1 MDITGKTAVVTGA
14 AHGIGRAC
22 ARMLH
27 RYGARVVMADIDAAG
42 LDAAVQEIAPG
53 GERLHPMTADLRD
66 EGAVK
71 ALFAQIESRVAPV
84 DILVNNVGQGAREK
98 ASSFRDSQPDSWDF
112 LLDICLNTTIR
123 CTHQVIGGMIDRKF
137 GKIVNISSDSA
148 FIGAKASAAYAAAK
162 GGINAFTRSLAREVA
177 AEGVTVNAVAPG
189 YIRTR
194 ANELLPAALVQK
206 AIAETPMQRLGEP
219 EDIAHAVLYFASGMS
234 RFVTGQTLIVNG
246 GRWMI

>member
-1 MDITGKTAVVTGA
+1 MDITGRTAVVTGA

-27 RYGARVVMADIDAAG
+27 RHGARVILADIDAVG
-42 LDAAVQEIAPG
+42 LDEALREIAPDG
-53 GERLHPMTADLRD
+53 GHLDHLVADLRA
-66 EGAVK
+66 EGDVI
-71 ALFAQIESRVAPV
+71 ALFARIEAEIGPV
-84 DILVNNVGQGAREK
+84 DILVNNVGQGARER
-98 ASSFRDSQPDSWDF
+98 ASSFRDSQPESWDF

-123 CTHQVIGGMIDRKF
+123 CTHQVIGGMIDRGY

-162 GGINAFTRSLAREVA
+162 GGVNAFTRSLAREVA
-177 AEGVTVNAVAPG
+177 ANGITVNAVAPG

-194 ANELLPAALVQK
+194 AADLLPAALVEK

-219 EDIAHAVLYFASGMS
+219 DDIAHAVLYFASDMS